1 LLYRSPPPQP
11 PPPEVQ
17 VFLAT
22 SLKENF
28 MKKLTLTALALVA
41 LAAVPAS
48 AADWSDTYLGYRNG
62 SKFQEPGYESAIKK
76 DIFSLSHVSGNS
88 LGSNFFNVDMLK
100 SDLKDPANTSSPGTS
115 NGAQEVYVA
124 YRNNLSL
131 SKLFSTKM
139 SGSVLRDV
147 EWTTGFDYNSK
158 NTTFAPSVFKVMTG
172 PTLAFQ
178 VPGFFTVG
186 ILYYNEKNH
195 NAFGGF
201 AKGGSINVSFDAT
214 YQVAAAWGIHVPV
227 GDVQTTVKG
236 FGTYTGAKGKDG
248 STVDTKPE
256 TLVDIF
262 WLADV
267 SPLLGAKK
275 GTWQIGPGYEYW
287 NNKFGDPTYKLNSEV
302 PQDFNHV
309 VNPKTSCFMLAL
321 EYHF

>member
-1 LLYRSPPPQP
+1 
-11 PPPEVQ
+11 
-17 VFLAT
+17 
-22 SLKENF
+22 

-48 AADWSDTYLGYRNG
+48 AADWSDTFLGFRTG
-62 SKFQEPGYESAIKK
+62 SKFQEPAIESAIKK
-76 DIFSLSHVSGNS
+76 DIYSLSHVSGNS

-100 SDLKDPANTSSPGTS
+100 SDLKDPANAAGS

-131 SKLFSTKM
+131 SKVFGTKM
-139 SGSVLRDV
+139 SGSILRDV

-158 NTTFAPSVFKVMTG
+158 NTEFAPSVFKVMTG

-178 VPGFFTVG
+178 VPGFFTLG
-186 ILYYNEKNH
+186 LLYYNEKNH

-201 AKGGSINVSFDAT
+201 TPGGHVNVSFDAT
-214 YQVAAAWGIHVPV
+214 YQIAAAWGI
-227 GDVQTTVKG
+227 DVKVADVNTKVKG

-248 STVDTKPE
+248 AQVDTKPE

-262 WLADV
+262 WLADA

-287 NNKFGDPTYKLNSEV
+287 NNKFGDPTFATNAASGR
-302 PQDFNHV
+302 FAGA
-309 VNPKTSCFMLAL
+309 NPKTSCFMLAL